1 MSSELIL
8 RWDMCLRFIVCHFP
22 HFRYEFLWQRHVAL
36 FSIVLFTSY
45 CCAGGQRTENCPFIY
60 FRMIFRLKMFEH
72 FIIQIT
78 FFSKISSR
86 ITIFAFR
93 ITKYFH
99 HLFFNLIFFRH
110 VPRKATSLRLV
121 ENHVEWKCAKN
132 INFHFE
138 NEENIRIIFILVDRV
153 GN

>member
-1 MSSELIL
+1 
-8 RWDMCLRFIVCHFP
+8 MCLRFIVCHFP

-99 HLFFNLIFFRH
+99 HLFFNLIFLDTFH
-110 VPRKATSLRLV
+110 GKLLLCDWWKTTWNENVRKTL
-121 ENHVEWKCAKN
+121 
-132 INFHFE
+132 
-138 NEENIRIIFILVDRV
+138 IFILKTKRT
-153 GN
+153 